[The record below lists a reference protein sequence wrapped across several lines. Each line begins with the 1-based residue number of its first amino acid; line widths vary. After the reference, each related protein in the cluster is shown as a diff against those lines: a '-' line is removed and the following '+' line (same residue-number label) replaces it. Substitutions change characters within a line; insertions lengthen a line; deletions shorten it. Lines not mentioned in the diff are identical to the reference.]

1 MSQTGRDWKKMWSIA
16 TFYLWLAL
24 LLFPDSF
31 PRGQCLSV
39 SNDIFRV
46 TLKTCEWTIQKV
58 SRVNDIVIGMK
69 WNKECIAGE
78 KYPVVPSPLGG
89 VTILW
94 LKCLYHFDTLLVLWY
109 TAWTT
114 LIHCLLV
121 SFDAGNF
128 LKAYCA
134 WSLKDFTLTAK
145 MCKLM
150 SGDGS
155 ITSNALQ
162 SVSKTVATLTSFV
175 FLMWKRIFVLAFGI
189 I

>member
-46 TLKTCEWTIQKV
+46 TLNTCEWTIQKV
-58 SRVNDIVIGMK
+58 SRVNGIVIGMK

-94 LKCLYHFDTLLVLWY
+94 LKCLYHFDTLPSC
-109 TAWTT
+109 
-114 LIHCLLV
+114 LIWCWKLLKSLLCLKFERFH
-121 SFDAGNF
+121 FDGKNVQIDVGWWFNHQQCLAIGF
-128 LKAYCA
+128 EDSCYSHVICLP
-134 WSLKDFTLTAK
+134 D
-145 MCKLM
+145 
-150 SGDGS
+150 
-155 ITSNALQ
+155 
-162 SVSKTVATLTSFV
+162 VKTHFC
-175 FLMWKRIFVLAFGI
+175 FGI
-189 I
+189 WHHLK